1 MLASNTNLTQK
12 TTSTRF
18 VHTLATVDRSYL
30 IGEPNRSDKLTT
42 TDPTSAVAG
51 SRFLPPTSAQRA
63 SYHTT
68 LTGNSALEFAWV
80 PDLGSLHHLAPIE
93 LTADR
98 WSTTSSLVVPSM
110 DLLDM
115 PAWNEE
121 REVKVP
127 QPEASYS

>member
-1 MLASNTNLTQK
+1 MLASTTNQIRK
-12 TTSTRF
+12 TTVTRF
-18 VHTLATVDRSYL
+18 VHILAAVERSHW
-30 IGEPNRSDKLTT
+30 EPNRFDQLTT
-42 TDPTSAVAG
+42 TDPTSAVPG

-68 LTGNSALEFAWV
+68 LTGDSALEFAWV

-98 WSTTSSLVVPSM
+98 SSAASNLVFPSVHP
-110 DLLDM
+110 LDM
-115 PAWNEE
+115 SVWNEE

-127 QPEASYS
+127 QPEATYS